1 MRILIAERDVASRRV
16 LEMALTQWGQDVI
29 CSSDGAETFQIL
41 QGPGAPELVILDWA
55 LHGMDGL
62 QICREI
68 AKGAVTPP
76 PYAILLA
83 DRAQGQDPLAGME
96 AGAHDC
102 LVKPFDADD
111 LRIRLKA
118 GQRFLEMQREL
129 GTARNTL
136 RTTVAVDPLT
146 GLWNR
151 GTLLEHLGR
160 EVERARRENAALG
173 VILADLDDFKA
184 VNDAYGHTVGD
195 AVLQE
200 VGKRLSRS
208 LRPYDG
214 IGRLG
219 GDEFLIVSPGCDFD
233 ATVSLAERLRACI
246 ASHLVKVGSKM
257 VPISL
262 SAGVAAA
269 GSSSSMREADAFVR
283 AAETALHQATEQAR
297 NRVAIAANGSFLNTS
312 A

>member
-1 MRILIAERDVASRRV
+1 MRILIAERDVPSCRV
-16 LEMALTQWGQDVI
+16 LEAALTQWGQDVV
-29 CSSDGAETFQIL
+29 CSSDGAEAFQIL
-41 QGPGAPELVILDWA
+41 QGPGAPEMVILDWA
-55 LHGMDGL
+55 LQGMDGL
-62 QICREI
+62 QICQEI

-76 PYAILLA
+76 PYVILLA

-102 LVKPFDADD
+102 LVKPFDADE
-111 LRIRLKA
+111 LHIRLKA
-118 GQRFLEMQREL
+118 GQRFLEIQREL
-129 GTARNTL
+129 ATAHNTL

-160 EVERARRENAALG
+160 EVERARRENSALG

-184 VNDAYGHTVGD
+184 VNDAHGHTVGD
-195 AVLQE
+195 TVLCE

-219 GDEFLIVSPGCDFD
+219 SDEFLIVSPGCDFD
-233 ATVSLAERLRACI
+233 ATVNLAERLRACI
-246 ASHLVKVGSKM
+246 ASHPVKVGSKM
-257 VPISL
+257 VSISL

-269 GSSSSMREADAFVR
+269 SSSSSMREADAFIR
-283 AAETALHQATEQAR
+283 AAETALHQATEQER
-297 NRVAIAANGSFLNTS
+297 NRVAVAANGSFLNTS